1 MLIQS
6 RVYVFTLEH
15 NIRYIPLRTI
25 LGNAQSLF
33 EEKIN
38 KVILGVIDI

>member
-1 MLIQS
+1 MLNQS
-6 RVYVFTLEH
+6 HVYVFALEH
-15 NIRYIPLRTI
+15 SIRHIPLRTI
-25 LGNAQSLF
+25 LGNAQSLL